1 MPLSG
6 DYVHFTYEQGLMNQD
21 YSFIDRYSAIVLNFI
36 AGHRAIEGNS
46 NDPDNEGTYLNDLPA
61 ENRLTIRNS
70 AGAPIPDASVRI
82 YQATG
87 VPGHFLTKFYDD
99 IADLE
104 FHTDEHGQVLVGR
117 CPFAADGRIIHQFGG
132 SNVTAIV
139 RVEKDGAVAYGFLE
153 SRLFNLAFWAGQTD
167 FADHDLSVG
176 IPLCFPDRPA
186 LIAPATEA
194 VVEESLVPLSWSGGG
209 THVGGYR
216 LWASID
222 GSLPRL
228 LAETDRLTKTF
239 TIRAV
244 GRVAWW
250 VEVDPRLPAVAL
262 GDRFFTAP
270 PPPERGRLAV
280 APADVPEDV
289 TRDPR

>member
-1 MPLSG
+1 M
-6 DYVHFTYEQGLMNQD
+6 
-21 YSFIDRYSAIVLNFI
+21 
-36 AGHRAIEGNS
+36 
-46 NDPDNEGTYLNDLPA
+46 
-61 ENRLTIRNS
+61 
-70 AGAPIPDASVRI
+70 RI

-104 FHTDEHGQVLVGR
+104 IPHRRTRTAARRPVSVRGRRADHPPVRRLQRHGDR
-117 CPFAADGRIIHQFGG
+117 AGG
-132 SNVTAIV
+132 
-139 RVEKDGAVAYGFLE
+139 KDARAVAYGFLE

-250 VEVDPRLPAVAL
+250 VEVDPFDCPPSRSAT
-262 GDRFFTAP
+262 GFFTAP